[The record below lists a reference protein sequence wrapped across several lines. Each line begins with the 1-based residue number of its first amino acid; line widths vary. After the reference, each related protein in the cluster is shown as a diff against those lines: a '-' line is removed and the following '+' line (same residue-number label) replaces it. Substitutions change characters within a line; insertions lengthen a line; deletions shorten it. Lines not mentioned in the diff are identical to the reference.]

1 MDHFP
6 LPSSPFEVWP
16 LDFIQLPQ
24 ISGYQNVLVMIFMF
38 FHWVEAFPC
47 RKATTQAVA
56 KILLAPPPH
65 QNYIV
70 TGGLI
75 LQDKF

>member
-47 RKATTQAVA
+47 KKATTQAVA
-56 KILLAPPPH
+56 KILLAPPP
-65 QNYIV
+65 
-70 TGGLI
+70 TRTT
-75 LQDKF
+75 